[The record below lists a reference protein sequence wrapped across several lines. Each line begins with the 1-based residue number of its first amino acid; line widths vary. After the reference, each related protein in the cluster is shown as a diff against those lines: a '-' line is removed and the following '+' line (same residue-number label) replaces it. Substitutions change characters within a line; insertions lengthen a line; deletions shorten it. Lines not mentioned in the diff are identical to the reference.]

1 MLEHFVEELL
11 KNFLKEDIATG
22 DITTEG
28 VCRGEKAIGTIKA
41 KEGGVLA
48 GMPFAIRVF
57 ELLGDIKLIYAK
69 TEGESFQKGETLMTL
84 EGPAQVLLKGERTAL
99 NILQRLSGIAT
110 LTNKMVK
117 ELEGTNIELLDTRK
131 TTPGFRYFEKYAV
144 KVGGG
149 KNHRFG
155 LYDMVLIKD
164 NHKKVA
170 GSLREAVRRVKQMVG
185 PAYRV
190 EVEVESLEELSE
202 ALSCEVD
209 VVMLDNFSPEDV
221 KKAVN
226 MVRGKVKVEV
236 SGNITPENIK
246 EYAIE
251 GVNYISCGFITH
263 SARWIDMSMKI
274 ERCGDE
280 GI

>member
-28 VCRGEKAIGTIKA
+28 VCRGEKAIGTIKT

-57 ELLGDIKLIYAK
+57 ELLGDVKVIYAK
-69 TEGESFQKGETLMTL
+69 TDGESFQKGETLMTL

-110 LTNKMVK
+110 LTDKIVK

-185 PAYRV
+185 PAYRI

-226 MVRGKVKVEV
+226 MVGGKVKVEV
-236 SGNITPENIK
+236 SGNITSENIK

-263 SARWIDMSMKI
+263 SAKWIDMSMKI

>member
-1 MLEHFVEELL
+1 MEELL
-11 KNFLKEDIATG
+11 KTFLKEDIGVG

-28 VCRGEKAIGTIKA
+28 VCRGEIVKGIIKT
-41 KEGGVLA
+41 KESGVLA
-48 GMPFAIRVF
+48 GIPFAVKVF
-57 ELLGDIKLIYAK
+57 ELLGEVKIIQAK
-69 TEGESFQKGETLMTL
+69 SDGERIEKGEQLLIL
-84 EGPAQVLLKGERTAL
+84 EGPADVLLKGERTAL

-110 LTNKMVK
+110 LTNRVVK

-144 KVGGG
+144 RVGGG

-164 NHKKVA
+164 NHKRVA
-170 GSLREAVRRVKQMVG
+170 GSIREAVRRVRERVG
-185 PAYRV
+185 PAYRI
-190 EVEVESLEELSE
+190 EVEVETLEELSE

-209 VVMLDNFSPEDV
+209 MVLLDNFSPEDV
-221 KKAVN
+221 RRAVAL
-226 MVRGKVKVEV
+226 VKGKVKIEV

-274 ERCGDE
+274 ER
-280 GI
+280 

>member
-69 TEGESFQKGETLMTL
+69 TDGESFQKGETLMTL

-209 VVMLDNFSPEDV
+209 VVMLDNFSPEDA